1 MTTAAPART
10 ASDIV
15 VPGVIAAVLGAA
27 GGLLWGLTV
36 PGVRGVL
43 TRSGVIWREGQLDNI
58 FFATVLFVAV
68 SAVGGLLTGA
78 LVFVGRRR
86 TPRGVA
92 VTLTAAAF
100 AVLVA
105 TPLGQAV
112 VDARFAGPG
121 EPGLDFTAAPSI
133 RLDGANVFA
142 LADHSGGRLGD
153 LASWVLV
160 LVWPACAAL
169 WCTVSALV
177 GRLPE
182 ESVAGVPAEQVR
194 EVGDGAQVE
203 GLAGAPGGAE
213 VRRSAEAGHGTVG
226 LDQRAGELRP
236 GP

>member
-1 MTTAAPART
+1 MTTAAPSRS
-10 ASDIV
+10 ASDVV

-27 GGLLWGLTV
+27 AGLLWGLTV

-43 TRSGVIWREGQLDNI
+43 TRSGVAWREGQLDNI
-58 FFATVLFVAV
+58 FHATVLFVAV

-92 VTLTAAAF
+92 VTLGAAAL
-100 AVLVA
+100 AVLIA
-105 TPLGQAV
+105 TLLGQAV

-133 RLDGANVFA
+133 RLDGANVLA
-142 LADHSGGRLGD
+142 PADHSGGRLGD
-153 LASWVLV
+153 LASWVLL

-169 WCTVSALV
+169 WCTLSALV

-182 ESVAGVPAEQVR
+182 ESVAGVPAEQVG
-194 EVGDGAQVE
+194 EVGDGPQVE
-203 GLAGAPGGAE
+203 GFAGAPRGAQ
-213 VRRSAEAGHGTVG
+213 VRRSAEAGDGTVG
-226 LDQRAGELRP
+226 LDERAGELRP

>member
-1 MTTAAPART
+1 MTTAAPPRS
-10 ASDIV
+10 ASDVV
-15 VPGVIAAVLGAA
+15 VPAVIAAVLGAA

-43 TRSGVIWREGQLDNI
+43 TRSGIVWREGQLDNI
-58 FFATVLFVAV
+58 FQATVLFVAV
-68 SAVGGLLTGA
+68 AAVGGLLTGA
-78 LVFVGRRR
+78 AVFVRRRR

-92 VTLTAAAF
+92 ITLGAAVF
-100 AVLVA
+100 AVFIA
-105 TPLGQAV
+105 TVLGQAV

-142 LADHSGGRLGD
+142 VADHSGGGLGD

-160 LVWPACAAL
+160 LVWPASAAL
-169 WCTVSALV
+169 WCTLAALV
-177 GRLPE
+177 GRLPA

-194 EVGDGAQVE
+194 EIGGGPQVE

-213 VRRSAEAGHGTVG
+213 VRRSAEAGDGTVG
-226 LDQRAGELRP
+226 LDERAGELRP

>member
-1 MTTAAPART
+1 MTTAAPSRAG
-10 ASDIV
+10 SDVV

-27 GGLLWGLTV
+27 AGLVWGLTV

-43 TRSGVIWREGQLDNI
+43 TRSGVLWREGQLDNV
-58 FFATVLFVAV
+58 FHATVLFGAV
-68 SAVGGLLTGA
+68 CAVGGLATGA
-78 LVFVGRRR
+78 AVFVGRRR

-92 VTLTAAAF
+92 IVLGAAAL

-105 TPLGQAV
+105 AVLGQAV

-153 LASWVLV
+153 LASWVLL

-169 WCTVSALV
+169 WCSLSALV
-177 GRLPE
+177 GRLPV
-182 ESVAGVPAEQVR
+182 ESVAGVAAQEVR
-194 EVGDGAQVE
+194 EVGDGAQIE

-213 VRRSAEAGHGTVG
+213 VRRSSEAGHGTVG
-226 LDQRAGELRP
+226 LDERAGELHP